1 MAIVSQK
8 FSLYVFN
15 HGVIKRTLEIEYRY
29 TCKGYFSHA
38 FKWNAQ
44 KKSFII
50 NINLDEEFVQ

>member
-44 KKSFII
+44 K
-50 NINLDEEFVQ
+50 